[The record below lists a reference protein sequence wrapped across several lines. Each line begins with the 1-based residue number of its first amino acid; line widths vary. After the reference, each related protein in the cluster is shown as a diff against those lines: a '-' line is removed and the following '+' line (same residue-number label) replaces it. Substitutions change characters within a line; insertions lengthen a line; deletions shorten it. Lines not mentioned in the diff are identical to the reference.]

1 MTALSASAPMTTD
14 TDNISSSS
22 ASSSFASSSAAS
34 SSSTLS
40 CDYGRVKLIWKRLTY
55 TVNNEEAKV
64 ILKDQSGQITG
75 GTITALMGPSGAGKS
90 TLLNCITNKISQG
103 VSGDIW
109 VQLPNYNMLQSSK
122 AQQVST
128 TSLTDKSGDSYIIP
142 IPANGTSP
150 RPTSSK
156 VRIAFVPQNDHL
168 FNQFTI
174 RESLLFASRLNN
186 PCATYAEHVVK
197 VNDVLQGLDLERC
210 ADLRITSLSG
220 GQVKRTSIAV
230 ELISNP
236 TIVIL
241 DEPTSGLDSDN
252 SENVIRLLKGLT
264 ESGDPSTAPAIITT
278 IHQPSYEVFN
288 MFNMVYLLNKFGEN
302 LFFGKPCE
310 LVPYLKEFGFKEPT
324 NVNPADYAIEIS
336 NGRFGTKSFE
346 PMVERTKLAFHATLS
361 TEESNHNLF
370 NSPAL
375 LIPISEL
382 KSSTSTGYFFQF
394 WMIFTRM
401 IQAYLFKSPMTIVK
415 AIMNILVAALVCAMW
430 TDPIGVEDGCW
441 SASLNYT
448 NTSSDADALK
458 NSLLNAA
465 TSESTREEYV
475 GRITRITNN
484 INFIFMS
491 GLYSML
497 VYTVSTVLLI
507 PLEIRTVTKEVS
519 NRWYKVSAYFTAK
532 TTCDLFLMLFTLI
545 ISVIYK
551 YTFSYQIPVLW
562 RFAMYFIITFT
573 FSQVCE
579 SLGTLIGILFS
590 WDQIVATIIA
600 CTTIFPV
607 VIFSGFLVKIHSIP
621 WYFKPITYFSH
632 LKYAFEGLLLSVYG
646 FGRCTGGEAVKDF
659 IDDITSASRNPMSLI
674 STIWSSLEISPR
686 DTKRFSIL
694 LGLQENQLAP
704 VINAISEYLGVETKL
719 PNTTADSLID
729 SGLSTTDDIEPE
741 DDIGDESSDIHSST
755 DSNASSY
762 EPSYVLSYFGLK
774 ESGLLTSLAILIL
787 MVVVLRI
794 AAYIALLHKTRRQR
808 L

>member
-1 MTALSASAPMTTD
+1 MTTD

-22 ASSSFASSSAAS
+22 ASSSFASSSA

-64 ILKDQSGQITG
+64 ILKDQSGQIIG

-90 TLLNCITNKISQG
+90 TLLNCITNKISRG

-109 VQLPNYNMLQSSK
+109 VQLPNMLQSSK

-128 TSLTDKSGDSYIIP
+128 SSLTDKSNDSYIIP
-142 IPANGTSP
+142 IPGNGSSP
-150 RPTSSK
+150 RAGK

-186 PCATYAEHVVK
+186 PCSTYQEHVVK

-264 ESGDPSTAPAIITT
+264 ESSDPSTAPAIITT

-346 PMVERTKLAFHATLS
+346 PMVERTKLTFDAHLS
-361 TEESNHNLF
+361 TEASNHNLY
-370 NSPAL
+370 NSPEY

-519 NRWYKVSAYFTAK
+519 NRWYHVSSYFTAK

-704 VINAISEYLGVETKL
+704 VINAISEYLGVEAKL
-719 PNTTADSLID
+719 PNATTDSSFD
-729 SGLSTTDDIEPE
+729 SGLTTTDDIESA
-741 DDIGDESSDIHSST
+741 DDLGDESSDIHSST
-755 DSNASSY
+755 DSNAASY

-774 ESGLLTSLAILIL
+774 ESGLATSLAILVL